1 MSIKNKTKKKNVK
14 GEWFLLHG
22 DNDVLFVIS
31 DELRFKEEP
40 NDVTVTFGGSA
51 FFTCKVEGNQ
61 NVKVI
66 WTRDK

>member
-1 MSIKNKTKKKNVK
+1 MIGTFDGISIVY
-14 GEWFLLHG
+14 LLH
-22 DNDVLFVIS
+22 NIAVVIFVIS

-40 NDVTVTFGGSA
+40 NDVSVSFGGSA

>member
-1 MSIKNKTKKKNVK
+1 MIYDLYLYCLRQS
-14 GEWFLLHG
+14 
-22 DNDVLFVIS
+22 VLPICFVFFFYRFGIS

-40 NDVTVTFGGSA
+40 NDVTVSFGGSA

-61 NVKVI
+61 NVKTI